1 MLIQPYLFFDGRG
14 EQAAEFY
21 RDALGAEIEM
31 LMRFRDAPD
40 PPPADMVPADWGDK
54 VMHASLR
61 IGELRLM
68 LSDGC
73 SGEDTKPSG
82 FALSLDVAD
91 ADTVDRTLA
100 ALCADGGEITMPA
113 GETFWSKRF
122 GMGRDRFGVQ
132 WMVGVSD

>member
-31 LMRFRDAPD
+31 LMRFREAPE

-73 SGEDTKPSG
+73 NSEATAPSG

-91 ADTVDRTLA
+91 ADTVDGTLT
-100 ALCADGGEITMPA
+100 ALAADGGEITMPA

-122 GMGRDRFGVQ
+122 GMVRDRFGVQ
-132 WMVGVSD
+132 WMVGTAD